1 MKNAESNKVKEY
13 SYWIED
19 SLVSICR
26 RCMVSAIYEEL
37 NSIESIKPE
46 TFEDKV
52 INTYRKYISES
63 NLDNYESIIKL
74 LKKENLINLLKFL
87 K

>member
-46 TFEDKV
+46 TFEDK
-52 INTYRKYISES
+52 
-63 NLDNYESIIKL
+63 DNQYL
-74 LKKENLINLLKFL
+74 
-87 K
+87 